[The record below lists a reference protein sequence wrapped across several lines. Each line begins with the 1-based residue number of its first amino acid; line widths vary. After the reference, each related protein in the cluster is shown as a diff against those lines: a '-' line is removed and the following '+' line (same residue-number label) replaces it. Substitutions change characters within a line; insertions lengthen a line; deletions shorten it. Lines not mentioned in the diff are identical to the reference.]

1 MIGGCARAP
10 FSCALRFYLLK
21 PAATEGTMR
30 FFSLRALFLLGFV
43 VAMPVLALPPVARW
57 MDELLYGVA
66 PADFGR
72 PPLAASQTTQP
83 PLMAERVVPAIYDE
97 ASPATAPRGLDA
109 PPAPPALAPVPAFA
123 PVAPPAEPAA
133 LPSET
138 KIDERVIAR
147 LQQVRQRLEELG
159 AEYVM
164 AETVDGGARYRF
176 HCRMLVDNRSRFTR
190 PFEATSFDPIAAADQ
205 VLRDVETWRTAAKD
219 AAGRTQ

>member
-1 MIGGCARAP
+1 
-10 FSCALRFYLLK
+10 
-21 PAATEGTMR
+21 MR

-72 PPLAASQTTQP
+72 PPLAASPVMPP
-83 PLMAERVVPAIYDE
+83 PLMAERVIPAIYDE
-97 ASPATAPRGLDA
+97 ASPATPPRGLDA

-123 PVAPPAEPAA
+123 PVAPSAESVDHSPRP
-133 LPSET
+133 LSPDT

-147 LQQVRQRLEELG
+147 LQQVRQRLEDLG

-164 AETVDGGARYRF
+164 AETVDGGSRYRF
-176 HCRMLVDNRSRFTR
+176 HCRMLVDERSRFTR
-190 PFEATSFDPIAAADQ
+190 PFEATSFDPVTAADQ
-205 VLRDVETWRTAAKD
+205 VLREVESWRTAAKD